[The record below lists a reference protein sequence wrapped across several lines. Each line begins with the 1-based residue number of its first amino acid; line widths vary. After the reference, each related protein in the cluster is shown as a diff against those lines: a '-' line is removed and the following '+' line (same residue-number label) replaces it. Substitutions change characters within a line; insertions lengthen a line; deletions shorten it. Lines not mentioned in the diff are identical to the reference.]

1 MKKLLAM
8 LCALCLLLSAFAL
21 AEEDTIVFG
30 GTEPTYLEPN
40 APAIGGPEIHAVEQ
54 IQEGLVRMSSDGV
67 TVEPL
72 LATDWTISDSS
83 VASLADGTATGVTE
97 GEVTIIAKYKPEGS
111 SEELSASK

>member
-54 IQEGLVRMSSDGV
+54 IQEGN
-67 TVEPL
+67 
-72 LATDWTISDSS
+72 
-83 VASLADGTATGVTE
+83 TE
-97 GEVTIIAKYKPEGS
+97 VIDEVMRLMKRFARS
-111 SEELSASK
+111 